1 MSSVESRPMML
12 LGAAAAMYVFSLVE
26 VAPTFVAPSAAAEL
40 TRSPSLRGASS
51 FQGSEA
57 TPVFSRAGCQVAS
70 TFLAL
75 SACALAART
84 RASSKKTRTQLCA
97 TVGSGVNTYSKA
109 LAEAAMKNEEI
120 RAVTKD
126 VMKVKELLRNDA
138 FREKLQLMMAE
149 PYLSDTD
156 KGKELCKLWA
166 PLESTVF
173 PKFVLFI
180 AKKKR
185 LAMMSCKDG
194 VFDQYMLDQYK
205 TQNIMPVRVQSAKRL
220 TEAQKEKIITKMIAK
235 TGASDIK
242 LVLEVLPALKAG
254 LTIEWAFT
262 DPDVMVSPTEGMD
275 LTLKNLLQKACT
287 KEGVPV
293 QIL

>member
-1 MSSVESRPMML
+1 MSDERRPMML

-84 RASSKKTRTQLCA
+84 RASKKTRTQLCA

-109 LAEAAMKNEEI
+109 LADAAMKVEEI

-173 PKFVLFI
+173 PKFVTFI

-194 VFDQYMLDQYK
+194 VFDQYMLDQYR
-205 TQNIMPVRVQSAKRL
+205 TQKIMPVRVQSAKRL

-262 DPDVMVSPTEGMD
+262 DPDVMTSPTEGLD
-275 LTLKNLLQKACT
+275 LSLKSVVKKAAT

>member
-1 MSSVESRPMML
+1 MSDERRPMML
-12 LGAAAAMYVFSLVE
+12 LGAAAAIYVFSLVE

-57 TPVFSRAGCQVAS
+57 TPVFSRGSCQVAS

-84 RASSKKTRTQLCA
+84 RASKKNRTQLCA
-97 TVGSGVNTYSKA
+97 VVGSGVNTYSKA
-109 LAEAAMKNEEI
+109 LADAAMKVEEI

-126 VMKVKELLRNDA
+126 VMKVKELLRDDV
-138 FREKLQLMMAE
+138 FKEKLQLMMAE
-149 PYLSDTD
+149 PYMSDND
-156 KGKELCKLWA
+156 KAEELCKLWA

-173 PKFVLFI
+173 PKYVSFL
-180 AKKKR
+180 AKKRR
-185 LAMMSCKDG
+185 LEMLRG
-194 VFDQYMLDQYK
+194 VFDQYMIDQYRN
-205 TQNIMPVRVQSAKRL
+205 QRIMPVRVQSAKRL
-220 TEAQKEKIITKMIAK
+220 SQAQKDKIIAKMAAK

-242 LVLEVLPALKAG
+242 LVVEILPALKAG
-254 LTIEWAFT
+254 LTIEWGFT
-262 DPDVMVSPTEGMD
+262 DPDVMTSPTEGLD
-275 LTLKNLLQKACT
+275 LSLKSVVKKAAT
-287 KEGVPV
+287 REGVPV